1 MGPGV
6 TQSHRRVRVVG
17 VPRRHEAR
25 FRQQA
30 RFILVLA
37 ATLGAALAAFA
48 AANGYAEFTP
58 VIVAIAVVPFLGGL
72 VGLWRLVAAWEAGP
86 GRAHAVLAAF
96 SLGLVSWAITF
107 IVYLIERARGSDLL
121 EFPSIVD
128 IPNYASA
135 LFWTIGVWLLYEGGV
150 DDFLE
155 EVKENSYFLT
165 LIALLCFFVLT
176 VAEGNDYGRL
186 LWSGDDLAKRVT
198 EALLPLAW
206 GVNGFLLFRAGRGK
220 LGKRWRVKRTAS
232 RALALG
238 LTLAAVSDLL
248 FAVEA
253 SLITRDPVS
262 PLAYRNGGPADTL
275 AMVAYLF
282 LAFGVLHFPLD
293 APLFHPA
300 DAKPIADNR

>member
-1 MGPGV
+1 MGAGV
-6 TQSHRRVRVVG
+6 PQSPRRVRVVS
-17 VPRRHEAR
+17 VPQRHEAR
-25 FRQQA
+25 FRQYA

-37 ATLGAALAAFA
+37 ATLGAALAAYTIT
-48 AANGYAEFTP
+48 NGYAEFAP
-58 VIVAIAVVPFLGGL
+58 VMGAIATVPLLGGV
-72 VGLWRLVAAWEAGP
+72 VGLWRLLAAWEAGP
-86 GRAHAVLAAF
+86 GRPHAVLAAF
-96 SLGLVSWAITF
+96 SLALVSWSITLV
-107 IVYLIERARGSDLL
+107 IYLVRQAQGSELL

-155 EVKENSYFLT
+155 EVKENSFFLT

-176 VAEGNDYGRL
+176 IAEGNDYGRL

-198 EALLPLAW
+198 EALLPLTW

-220 LGKRWRVKRTAS
+220 LGNRLRVDRGVV
-232 RALALG
+232 RALASG
-238 LTLAAVSDLL
+238 LLLAAVSDLL
-248 FAVEA
+248 FAVGA
-253 SLITRDPVS
+253 SLLTRDPANV
-262 PLAYRNGGPADTL
+262 LAYRNGGPADLL

-293 APLFHPA
+293 TPLFDRE
-300 DAKPIADNR
+300 DA

>member
-1 MGPGV
+1 M
-6 TQSHRRVRVVG
+6 
-17 VPRRHEAR
+17 
-25 FRQQA
+25 
-30 RFILVLA
+30 
-37 ATLGAALAAFA
+37 
-48 AANGYAEFTP
+48 
-58 VIVAIAVVPFLGGL
+58 VAIATVPLLGGL
-72 VGLWRLVAAWEAGP
+72 VGLWRLLAAREAGP
-86 GRAHAVLAAF
+86 GRGHAVLAAF
-96 SLGLVSWAITF
+96 SLGLMSWSVTL
-107 IVYLIERARGSDLL
+107 IVYLVQRARGSDLL

-176 VAEGNDYGRL
+176 IAEGNDYGRL

-206 GVNGFLLFRAGRGK
+206 GVNGFLLFRAGRGQ
-220 LGKRWRVKRTAS
+220 LGKRLRVERTAL
-232 RALALG
+232 RALAFG
-238 LTLAAVSDLL
+238 LLLAAVSDLL
-248 FAVEA
+248 FAVGA
-253 SLITRDPVS
+253 SLLTRDPGS
-262 PLAYRNGGPADTL
+262 PLAYRNGGPADML

-293 APLFHPA
+293 GPLFDQA
-300 DAKPIADNR
+300 DA

>member
-1 MGPGV
+1 
-6 TQSHRRVRVVG
+6 VVG
-17 VPRRHEAR
+17 LPRRDQAR
-25 FRQQA
+25 FRQRA
-30 RFILVLA
+30 TFTLILA
-37 ATLGAALAAFA
+37 ATLGAALAVYA
-48 AANGYAEFTP
+48 AANGYDEFTP
-58 VIVAIAVVPFLGGL
+58 VMIAIAVVPLLGGL
-72 VGLWRLVAAWEAGP
+72 FGLWRLLATWEAGP
-86 GRAHAVLAAF
+86 GRSHAVLAAC
-96 SLGLVSWAITF
+96 SLALVSWAITLF
-107 IVYLIERARGSDLL
+107 VYLIERARGSELL

-128 IPNYASA
+128 VPNYASA
-135 LFWTIGVWLLYEGGV
+135 LFWTIGVWLLYEGAV

-206 GVNGFLLFRAGRGK
+206 GVNGFLLFRAGRGQ
-220 LGKRWRVKRTAS
+220 LGKRLRVERTAL
-232 RALALG
+232 RALPLG
-238 LTLAAVSDLL
+238 LSLAAVADLL

-253 SLITRDPVS
+253 SIIIRDPAS
-262 PLAYRNGGPADTL
+262 PLAYRNGGPADSL

-293 APLFHPA
+293 APLFDRDEA
-300 DAKPIADNR
+300 

>member
-1 MGPGV
+1 MAEGG
-6 TQSHRRVRVVG
+6 TRSLHRVRVVEL
-17 VPRRHEAR
+17 PRRDQAR

-30 RFILVLA
+30 TFTLVLV
-37 ATLGAALAAFA
+37 ATLGVALAAYA
-48 AANGYAEFTP
+48 TANGYADFTP
-58 VIVAIAVVPFLGGL
+58 VMAAIAAVPLLGGL
-72 VGLWRLVAAWEAGP
+72 VGLWRLLAAWEAGP

-96 SLGLVSWAITF
+96 SLGLVSWSVTL
-107 IVYLIERARGSDLL
+107 IVYLVQRARGSDLL

-135 LFWTIGVWLLYEGGV
+135 LFWTVGVWLLYEGGV

-155 EVKENSYFLT
+155 EIKENSFFLT

-176 VAEGNDYGRL
+176 IAEGNDYGRL

-198 EALLPLAW
+198 EALLPLTW

-220 LGKRWRVKRTAS
+220 LGNRLQVDRGVV
-232 RALALG
+232 RALASG
-238 LTLAAVSDLL
+238 LLLAAVSDLL
-248 FAVEA
+248 FAVGA
-253 SLITRDPVS
+253 SLLTRDPATV
-262 PLAYRNGGPADTL
+262 LAYRNGGPADLL

-293 APLFHPA
+293 TPLFDRD
-300 DAKPIADNR
+300 DA